1 MLKSILIGNMRICDW
16 YEMFFCDS
24 YFISAKTG
32 SKKSVFLLPS
42 TIKMNVLIVD

>member
-16 YEMFFCDS
+16 YETCFCD
-24 YFISAKTG
+24 YCFISAKTG

-42 TIKMNVLIVD
+42 PIKMNVLIGD